1 MKTYMAKAGAVEQKW
16 HLVDAR
22 DVVLGRMAARISF
35 ILQGKHKPVYTPHMD
50 TGDFVVVVNADKVR
64 ITGQK
69 LDKRMIR
76 WHTGYIGGLREVSL
90 RRYLEKK
97 PEEVVRLAVRRM
109 LPKSKLGRKMLNKLK
124 IYRGEEHPHGAQ
136 KPEPLEM

>member
-1 MKTYMAKAGAVEQKW
+1 MKTYMAKAGTVEQKW

-22 DVVLGRMAARISF
+22 DVVLGRMAARISL

-124 IYRGEEHPHGAQ
+124 IYRGGDHPHGAQ
-136 KPEPLEM
+136 KPESLEM